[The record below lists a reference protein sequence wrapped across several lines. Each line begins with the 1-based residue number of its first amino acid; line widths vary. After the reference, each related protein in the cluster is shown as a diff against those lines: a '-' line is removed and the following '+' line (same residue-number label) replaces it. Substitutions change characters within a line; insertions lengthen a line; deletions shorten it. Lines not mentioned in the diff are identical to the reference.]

1 MKHSSRIALGYLA
14 IAIVWIGVSDW
25 MLAALLPEAY
35 LHVSLYK
42 GWVFVLGTAA
52 LLKFWLGAEENRR
65 DEIEARLQAGVVT
78 DSLTGLRNRAAFID
92 HLRHAVERARRDGSH
107 FGLLYLD
114 VDGFK
119 DVNDTHG
126 HAAGDAVLR
135 EVAARLRTV
144 LRAAETAARLGGD
157 EFLVLAETGGDFDA
171 LTRRVAAAL
180 AAPYLLS
187 GTALPIR
194 VSIGVARF
202 PDDGADADAMLHAAD
217 AAMYADKRV
226 HRGTVTP

>member
-1 MKHSSRIALGYLA
+1 MKHSSRIALGYLV

-52 LLKFWLGAEENRR
+52 LLKFWLGAEESRR

-92 HLRHAVERARRDGSH
+92 HLRHAVERARREGSR

-114 VDGFK
+114 VDGFN

-135 EVAARLRTV
+135 EVAARL
-144 LRAAETAARLGGD
+144 GGD
-157 EFLVLAETGGDFDA
+157 EFVVLAETGGDFDA

-226 HRGTVTP
+226 HRGTVAP